1 MYQTTANEGQNK
13 ADQHLHH
20 VSESPE
26 ENTPKSHSAAG
37 PDGISPKILQQCED
51 RLAPVLAMIYRKSV
65 NEGQVPME
73 WRTATVIPIFKKG
86 SKSAAGNY

>member
-1 MYQTTANEGQNK
+1 
-13 ADQHLHH
+13 
-20 VSESPE
+20 
-26 ENTPKSHSAAG
+26 
-37 PDGISPKILQQCED
+37 
-51 RLAPVLAMIYRKSV
+51 MIYRKSV